1 MAPAGGPSA
10 PPRADR
16 NAEWEAMKK
25 TPLFDVHAAAAGRMV
40 NLKGFAR
47 PVEYAG
53 HAEEHRAI
61 RERVSLCDVSHMGE
75 LEFSGRDALALVN
88 RLITN
93 DASRLDVN
101 QALYTVMCDEDGH
114 VIDDLV
120 CLRLAEDRFLWVVN
134 VTRTD
139 EDHRWA
145 LKHAQGLDAHVR
157 DRSAELALL
166 ALQGPYSS
174 EVLQKIAE
182 ADLSEMA
189 YYRLAETTLMTDE
202 AEVRCIVG
210 RIGYTGERGY
220 EICVSRDLAP
230 YVWRALMR
238 AGRPLGIAP
247 HGVAA
252 RESART
258 EAGYLLNGNDMDD
271 RTYPHEVGL
280 GWVVKPHKDFI
291 GREALAAVAER
302 GTPRKLVGLEV
313 EGRATIRHGYPVFR
327 DGERIGRVTSGPLSP
342 ELLGGASS
350 LGLGFV
356 ASAHARDGGVLQI
369 GARGARLDARIV
381 PYPFRKRRVRD
392 DARVDTLSPYGL
404 RYGED
409 HLWVGAVSG
418 GRAAIGLTDFGQRH
432 LGEALFFG
440 PPAPG
445 DRIVRGSPFGWLD
458 AYRKPFD
465 LIAPVSGTVVA
476 VNASA
481 VERPGDVNRYPY
493 ARDGLIRIEPDDAG
507 EISALAG
514 LAAYAEATR
523 RLERYDSWSRELRTT

>member
-1 MAPAGGPSA
+1 
-10 PPRADR
+10 
-16 NAEWEAMKK
+16 MKK
-25 TPLFDVHAAAAGRMV
+25 TPLFDIHAASAGRMV

-75 LEFSGRDALALVN
+75 LEFSGRDALALVD

-101 QALYTVMCDEDGH
+101 QALYTVMCNEDGH

-139 EDHRWA
+139 EDHRWV

-174 EVLQKIAE
+174 EVLQKIAG
-182 ADLSEMA
+182 ADLSEMD

-230 YVWRALMR
+230 CVWRALMR

-313 EGRATIRHGYPVFR
+313 EGRATIRHGYPIFR
-327 DGERIGRVTSGPLSP
+327 DGERTGRVTSGPLPP
-342 ELLGGASS
+342 ELVGGASS

-356 ASAHARDGGVLQI
+356 ASAHARDGEALQI
-369 GARGARLDARIV
+369 DARGARLDARIV

-392 DARVDTLSPYGL
+392 GARVDTLSPYGL

-409 HLWVGAVSG
+409 HLWVGAVSE

-432 LGEALFFG
+432 LGEALFFE

-458 AYRKPFD
+458 AYRRPFD

-523 RLERYDSWSRELRTT
+523 RLERYDSWSRDLRLT

>member
-1 MAPAGGPSA
+1 
-10 PPRADR
+10 
-16 NAEWEAMKK
+16 MKK
-25 TPLFDVHAAAAGRMV
+25 TPLFDIHVASARRMV

-75 LEFSGRDALALVN
+75 IEIGGPDAPALVD

-93 DASRLDVN
+93 DAARLDVG
-101 QALYTVMCDEDGH
+101 QALYTVMCGERGH

-139 EDHRWA
+139 EDHRWV
-145 LKHAQGLDAHVR
+145 LKHAQGLDVHVR

-174 EVLQKIAE
+174 EVLQKVVA
-182 ADLSEMA
+182 ADLSGMA
-189 YYRLAETTLMTDE
+189 YYRLAETTVTTDE
-202 AEVRCIVG
+202 TEAPCIVS
-210 RIGYTGERGY
+210 RTGYTGERGY
-220 EICVSRDLAP
+220 EICVSRDFAP
-230 YVWRALMR
+230 SVWRALMR

-258 EAGYLLNGNDMDD
+258 EAGYLLNGNDIDD

-291 GREALAAVAER
+291 GRDALAAVAE
-302 GTPRKLVGLEV
+302 GGAPRKLVGLEMA
-313 EGRATIRHGYPVFR
+313 GRVTIRHGYPVFR

-342 ELLGGASS
+342 DLVGGAAS
-350 LGLGFV
+350 LGLGLV
-356 ASAHARDGGVLQI
+356 ARAHAGDGGVLQI
-369 GARGARLDARIV
+369 GVRGARHDARIV
-381 PYPFRKRRVRD
+381 PYPFRERRVRD
-392 DARVDTLSPYGL
+392 DARVDTLSPCGL

-409 HLWVGAVSG
+409 HLWIGAESD
-418 GRAAIGLTDFGQRH
+418 GRATIGITDFGQRY
-432 LGEALFFG
+432 LGEALSAVL
-440 PPAPG
+440 PAPG

-458 AYRKPFD
+458 AYRRPFD

-476 VNASA
+476 VNAAA

-493 ARDGLIRIEPDDAG
+493 ARDGLMRIEPDDAG
-507 EISALAG
+507 EIPALAG
-514 LAAYAEATR
+514 FAAYTETTR
-523 RLERYDSWSRELRTT
+523 RLERYDSWSRDLRLT